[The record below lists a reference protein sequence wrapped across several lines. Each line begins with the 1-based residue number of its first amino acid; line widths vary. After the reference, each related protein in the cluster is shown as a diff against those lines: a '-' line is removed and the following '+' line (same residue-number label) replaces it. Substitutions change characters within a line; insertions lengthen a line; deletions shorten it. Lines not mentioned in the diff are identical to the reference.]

1 MNVHEFNF
9 RQLKFQQFQAI
20 LADNVKVMLE
30 IVINS
35 TSCRLKKELW
45 KYYPCKAFCNS
56 FQSRIKKINRNVFYS
71 SFEKTVP

>member
-35 TSCRLKKELW
+35 TSCRLKKEL
-45 KYYPCKAFCNS
+45 
-56 FQSRIKKINRNVFYS
+56 
-71 SFEKTVP
+71 